1 MEYEEEMRRRMT
13 RDPTTTTTAT
23 YSSPSYSSTIDSMTE
38 AELGNKGQEEDLRNM
53 AASVSTV
60 RGEGE
65 GVGQEEMRRRMT
77 RGPTTTTTAAYSS
90 CSSYSPTID
99 SLTEVELETLDKGQ
113 EDDLGKMAA
122 SSVSTVRGEGE
133 GVGED

>member
-1 MEYEEEMRRRMT
+1 MRRRMT

-60 RGEGE
+60 QGERE
-65 GVGQEEMRRRMT
+65 GVGEEEMRMM
-77 RGPTTTTTAAYSS
+77 RGPTTTTTAAA

-99 SLTEVELETLDKGQ
+99 SMTEVELETLDKGQ
-113 EDDLGKMAA
+113 EEDLGKMAA
-122 SSVSTVRGEGE
+122 KLDAKTV
-133 GVGED
+133 